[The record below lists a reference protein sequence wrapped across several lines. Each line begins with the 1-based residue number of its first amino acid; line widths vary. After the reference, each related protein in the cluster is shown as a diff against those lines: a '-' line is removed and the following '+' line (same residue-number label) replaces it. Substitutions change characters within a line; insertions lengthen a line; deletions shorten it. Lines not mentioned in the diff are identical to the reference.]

1 MFFLFNFG
9 CQREVEADPAAPD
22 FSLSDLSGRMTSLE
36 QHRGSVVL
44 LDFWATWCPP
54 CRMSIPEI
62 IKLHEKFG
70 GKGLVIFGISM
81 DDPRMVN
88 DEQLRVFKEKAGI
101 NYSVLRVNRQILQDY
116 FGDEQI
122 SIPTMFVIDRD
133 GMIRDKLVG
142 FRPGALEKSVSGI
155 L

>member
-1 MFFLFNFG
+1 
-9 CQREVEADPAAPD
+9 
-22 FSLSDLSGRMTSLE
+22 
-36 QHRGSVVL
+36 
-44 LDFWATWCPP
+44 
-54 CRMSIPEI
+54 MSIPEI
-62 IKLHEKFG
+62 IQLHEKFG
-70 GKGLVIFGISM
+70 RKGLVIFGISM
-81 DDPRMVN
+81 DDPRMVT

-142 FRPGALEKSVSGI
+142 FRPGALEKSVNEI